1 MEVFNRTRLDNA
13 PALSQTESSLI
24 RWSQDEELARLLS
37 NSKGDSRLHTQV
49 ILKRGISS
57 EIDCVPKKNSEFRQK
72 NLGDINTTNHPN
84 FGFTGIV

>member
-1 MEVFNRTRLDNA
+1 MEVFNCTKLDNVQ
-13 PALSQTESSLI
+13 ALSQTESSFK
-24 RWSQDEELARLLS
+24 RWSCAEELARLLS
-37 NSKGDSRLHTQV
+37 NSKGDSRLRTQV

-84 FGFTGIV
+84 FGFTGII